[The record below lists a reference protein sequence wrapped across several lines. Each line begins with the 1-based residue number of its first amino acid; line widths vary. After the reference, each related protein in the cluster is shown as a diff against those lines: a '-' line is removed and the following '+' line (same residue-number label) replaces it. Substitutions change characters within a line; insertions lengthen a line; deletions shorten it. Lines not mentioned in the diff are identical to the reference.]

1 MGFRY
6 ISVSGIEKEK
16 IKVQARAI
24 YSDLTVTGDF
34 SCSDERLNQLQ
45 KNLVWSGK
53 DNFVDIPTDCPQRDE
68 RQGWTGDIALFAG
81 TACFNF
87 QMNRFLGKWLR
98 DMKAEQGKLG
108 AIPFV
113 VPVRKG
119 VTPSITT
126 SCWGDSCILVPYAI
140 YWSTGNREVLHQ
152 MYPVM
157 KKYLADVSRW
167 AMAGFIKNHSRYI
180 FSLPFQFGDWC
191 APYGNP
197 KDWLGKGPWTG
208 TAYYCYACQVM
219 SEIAEALGERADCDF
234 YRKKSEK
241 IKKAYRIRFMDG
253 DGTLNEE
260 FQTGYV
266 LPLYFKMAGQKEAEK
281 MADNLW
287 KLIRENGG
295 HLNTG
300 FTATPYILFA
310 LADNGHLKE
319 AYQLLMEDTNPS
331 WLYQVKKGATT
342 MWEQWDVIEEN
353 GQVKEASM
361 NHYAYGAVG
370 DFFYR
375 RICGL
380 EPVEAGY
387 RRFRIKPMPGGGLT
401 NAQCSHICI
410 YGTIR
415 VAWRIE
421 EGKMKLK
428 ISVPVGTTCE
438 VELPNGKKEELVSG
452 NYELQE

>member
-1 MGFRY
+1 
-6 ISVSGIEKEK
+6 
-16 IKVQARAI
+16 
-24 YSDLTVTGDF
+24 
-34 SCSDERLNQLQ
+34 
-45 KNLVWSGK
+45 
-53 DNFVDIPTDCPQRDE
+53 
-68 RQGWTGDIALFAG
+68 
-81 TACFNF
+81 
-87 QMNRFLGKWLR
+87 
-98 DMKAEQGKLG
+98 
-108 AIPFV
+108 
-113 VPVRKG
+113 
-119 VTPSITT
+119 
-126 SCWGDSCILVPYAI
+126 
-140 YWSTGNREVLHQ
+140 
-152 MYPVM
+152 
-157 KKYLADVSRW
+157 
-167 AMAGFIKNHSRYI
+167 
-180 FSLPFQFGDWC
+180 
-191 APYGNP
+191 
-197 KDWLGKGPWTG
+197 
-208 TAYYCYACQVM
+208 M

-253 DGTLNEE
+253 DGTLNEK

-266 LPLYFKMAGQKEAEK
+266 LPLYFKMVGQKEAEK

-380 EPVEAGY
+380 EPVEPGY
-387 RRFRIKPMPGGGLT
+387 RRFRVKPMPGGGLT

-452 NYELQE
+452 NYELHE